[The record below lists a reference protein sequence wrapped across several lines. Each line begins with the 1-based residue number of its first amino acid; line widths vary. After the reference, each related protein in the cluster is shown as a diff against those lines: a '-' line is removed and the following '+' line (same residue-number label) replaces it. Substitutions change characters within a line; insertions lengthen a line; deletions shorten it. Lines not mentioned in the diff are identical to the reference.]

1 MNNFHKQLFLL
12 ISLCIW
18 AAMPSSSSAATIPS
32 DTTLIVRTLTS
43 ISSRERVGRT
53 FKAELDRDVVVN
65 GHIVLPAGT
74 PVSVVVASSLGDVRR
89 SSALTVDLNA
99 ISIHGRTVETKTT
112 GAYKLQPRTTTKRGV
127 AVYGRDSIH
136 PHSTRM
142 AFRLAKPLNL

>member
-1 MNNFHKQLFLL
+1 MNNYHKQLFLL

-32 DTTLIVRTLTS
+32 DTTLIIRTMTS

-53 FKAELDRDVVVN
+53 SKAELERDVVVN

-89 SSALTVDLNA
+89 SSALTVDLDA

-112 GAYKLQPRTTTKRGV
+112 GAYKLQPVTTTKWGV
-127 AVYGRDSIH
+127 AVYGRDSIY
-136 PHSTRM
+136 PHGTRM